1 MIRRPPRSTLFPYT
15 TLFRSTVCGRATPDD
30 ACEQAITEPEQ
41 RDLIVEDVV
50 DLGAER
56 HRQRV
61 AAIRAEHAIALD
73 RRAQRDLV
81 EVAREHL
88 LVLDVEYD
96 RAGRVVLVVGIERR
110 EHRAD

>member
-30 ACEQAITEPEQ
+30 ACEQAITEPQQ

-61 AAIRAEHAIALD
+61 AAIRAERAIALD
-73 RRAQRDLV
+73 RRRSEEHTSELQSPCNLV
-81 EVAREHL
+81 CRL
-88 LVLDVEYD
+88 LLEKKQM
-96 RAGRVVLVVGIERR
+96 
-110 EHRAD
+110 